1 MHDARLRCELRARE
15 HRSGAMAYDP
25 RTMFGSA
32 KKRIATLQACLVEAE
47 ALVVSGANPSAEAIA
62 LVIEQLGPAIDD
74 VRSNDYNVVLHDA
87 ALEAQFDRASA
98 LHAHFLE
105 QIASKVRAARRN
117 DDARQSPELIKK
129 LRLRRCVQCESSAFF
144 VREGYTFEGSPM
156 NVKLSMVVCAS
167 CGDVRLVMPDARA
180 LAELQDDRAYVYVE
194 LPQGGTYR
202 G

>member
-1 MHDARLRCELRARE
+1 
-15 HRSGAMAYDP
+15 MAYDP

-32 KKRIATLQACLVEAE
+32 KKRIATLREWSAEAE
-47 ALVVSGANPSAEAIA
+47 ALVVSGANPSADAIR
-62 LVIEQLGPAIDD
+62 LVTEQLGPAIDE
-74 VRSNDYNVVLHDA
+74 VRANDYNDVLHDP
-87 ALEAQFDRASA
+87 ALEAEFERARA
-98 LHAHFLE
+98 LQATLLE
-105 QIASKVRAARRN
+105 QITSKVRASRRKA
-117 DDARQSPELIKK
+117 DATRAPELIKK

-156 NVKLSMVVCAS
+156 NVKLSMIVCAT